1 MDGKQYD
8 EYLEFTH
15 KFLDTINVEDYITKN
30 AKVCESMRDIDD
42 ENFRL
47 YIAFCKEAE
56 KNGTL
61 PDIVKEEDPEFC
73 EIFNVMDETD
83 FVDYVEKRLGKKN
96 MSYEQETITI
106 RWN

>member
-1 MDGKQYD
+1 MDRKQYD

-15 KFLDTINVEDYITKN
+15 KFLDTINIENYITKD
-30 AKVCESMRDIDD
+30 ARVRESMRQIEDCD
-42 ENFRL
+42 FRL
-47 YIAFCKEAE
+47 YKAFCEEAE

-83 FVDYVEKRLGKKN
+83 FVDYVENRFEKEC
-96 MSYEQETITI
+96 MSYEQEIITL